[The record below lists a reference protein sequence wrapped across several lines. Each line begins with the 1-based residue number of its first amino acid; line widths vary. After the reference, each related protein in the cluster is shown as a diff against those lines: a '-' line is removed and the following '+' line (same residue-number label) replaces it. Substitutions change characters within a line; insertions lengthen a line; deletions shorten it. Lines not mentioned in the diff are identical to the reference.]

1 MKTTSNRRV
10 AISSAW
16 VPNALTAFTLIE
28 VLVVVA
34 IIALLL
40 AVMLPSLTKAREQ
53 SRRAVCASQM
63 KQFVNGMVMYGSDS
77 RDSLPGPIH
86 PAMELETFLKDAS
99 YDYEEWHL
107 PYLIRKYFT
116 EKSRSGK
123 GTDTVAKCPTAFAM
137 SKNKLANTYGR
148 SDFERPFSYAI
159 NNWRRSTTIE
169 FGTNP
174 PWYFGFPD
182 NYWQNSKAP
191 FKPLPTIDKD
201 AIPKKAQVIKQPG
214 REWCI
219 ADAFRY
225 PELQPIPVG
234 STRQPGQWQRGSYQ
248 YPFVT
253 AEKLIPDK
261 PYHDN
266 GVNVSMFD
274 GHVEYQRNWVGTLNP
289 QQ

>member
-1 MKTTSNRRV
+1 MNTASNRRAV
-10 AISSAW
+10 SLQAGVLRSR
-16 VPNALTAFTLIE
+16 TAFTLIE

-40 AVMLPSLTKAREQ
+40 AIMLPSLTKAREQ
-53 SRRAVCASQM
+53 SRRAVCATQI
-63 KQFVNGMVMYGSDS
+63 KQFVNGLVMYGSDS
-77 RDSLPGPIH
+77 KDSLPGPIH

-107 PYLIRKYFT
+107 PYLIRKYLT
-116 EKSRSGK
+116 DKGRSGK
-123 GTDTVAKCPTAFAM
+123 GTDTVAKCPTAFGM

-148 SDFERPFSYAI
+148 SEFARPFSYAL

-169 FGTNP
+169 YGTNP

-182 NYWQNSKAP
+182 NYWQNTKAP
-191 FKPLPTIDKD
+191 FKPLSTIDKD
-201 AIPKKAQVIKQPG
+201 AIPKKVQVIRQPG
-214 REWCI
+214 REWAI

-225 PELQPIPVG
+225 AELLPIPVG
-234 STRQPGQWQRGSYQ
+234 STRRPGQWQRGTYQ

-253 AEKLIPDK
+253 TEQLIPDR
-261 PYHDN
+261 PYHDG

-274 GHVEYQRNWVGTLNP
+274 GHVEFQRNWVGTLNP
-289 QQ
+289 QP